1 MSKAIPFESEG
12 EIIDVSPRRPR
23 RPRRW
28 WWLVLA
34 GAALLFLASRALSIY
49 ISALWFGSLG
59 YASVYWYMF
68 RLKIELFA
76 IFFVLTLLI
85 LRGGLW
91 LIERGFARFAF
102 DSRTVFINQ
111 QPVNFS
117 PGRFLRPIAW
127 IVSVLGG
134 VVFGLSMREAWR
146 SFALYSHQA
155 STDLTDPVFHKPV
168 GFYLF
173 TLPVY
178 DALSSWLLYLSI
190 IILVAAIIYALLALT
205 QEGLSASAGVRS
217 AKETSIGAVSCALAA
232 FLLVLAWNV
241 LLSRYP

>member
-1 MSKAIPFESEG
+1 MSKPIPFESEG
-12 EIIDVSPRRPR
+12 EIIDVGPRRPR

-59 YASVYWYMF
+59 YSAVYWYMF

-76 IFFVLTLLI
+76 IFFGLTLLI

-111 QPVNFS
+111 QPVKIS

-127 IVSVLGG
+127 IVSVL
-134 VVFGLSMREAWR
+134 EC
-146 SFALYSHQA
+146 FAL
-155 STDLTDPVFHKPV
+155 
-168 GFYLF
+168 
-173 TLPVY
+173 
-178 DALSSWLLYLSI
+178 ALSVSLGRSSDFLRSHFYGSELFSSGTFVGRDCAGRGRGYLS
-190 IILVAAIIYALLALT
+190 
-205 QEGLSASAGVRS
+205 G
-217 AKETSIGAVSCALAA
+217 
-232 FLLVLAWNV
+232 
-241 LLSRYP
+241 

>member
-1 MSKAIPFESEG
+1 MSKPIPFESEG
-12 EIIDVSPRRPR
+12 EIIDVGPRRPKR
-23 RPRRW
+23 ARRW

-68 RLKIELFA
+68 RLKIELFL

-85 LRGGLW
+85 LRAGLW

-127 IVSVLGG
+127 IVSVLAGL
-134 VVFGLSMREAWR
+134 VFGLSMGEAWR
-146 SFALYSHQA
+146 SFARYSHQA
-155 STDLTDPVFHKPV
+155 STESTDRMFHNASGFDLF
-168 GFYLF
+168 
-173 TLPVY
+173 
-178 DALSSWLLYLSI
+178 WLH
-190 IILVAAIIYALLALT
+190 V
-205 QEGLSASAGVRS
+205 
-217 AKETSIGAVSCALAA
+217 
-232 FLLVLAWNV
+232 
-241 LLSRYP
+241 